1 MHTLRKEP
9 TMAPSSAVKIMIRL
23 GGKMGLTEVK
33 KLPPNG
39 MVNSSLDRIWQNLYH
54 SPMKLTSLVVFGTC
68 IALSHA
74 SAKIDVTAEIVTAH
88 EKKDP
93 AEGGA
98 DAKKPTAPAAP
109 GAAPKP
115 INQEKAIAITLRNAS
130 AKPEA
135 GVLVRYWFIGRDMKT
150 MKNTL
155 LDGGESTA
163 DLKPSSSTVINSEP
177 TKSSYTQKQIF
188 VQAAAK
194 PGMGGGAKG
203 GQPAAPPAKPAE
215 AGGTKISGYAVQ
227 VISKEGKVV
236 AETFLES
243 GYKQLVG
250 SDGNKPGP
258 LFKKPEA
265 EPAAQ

>member
-1 MHTLRKEP
+1 
-9 TMAPSSAVKIMIRL
+9 
-23 GGKMGLTEVK
+23 
-33 KLPPNG
+33 
-39 MVNSSLDRIWQNLYH
+39 
-54 SPMKLTSLVVFGTC
+54 MKLTTLVVLGTC

-74 SAKIDVTAEIVTAH
+74 SAKIEVTAEIVTAH
-88 EKKDP
+88 EKKDS

-98 DAKKPTAPAAP
+98 AAKKTAAPAAP

-115 INQEKAIAITLRNAS
+115 IAQEKAMTITLR
-130 AKPEA
+130 
-135 GVLVRYWFIGRDMKT
+135 FIGRDMKT
-150 MKNTL
+150 MKNAL

-163 DLKPSSSTVINSEP
+163 DLKPGSSIVITSEP
-177 TKSSYTQKQIF
+177 TKSTYTQKQVF
-188 VQAAAK
+188 VPAAAAAK

-203 GQPAAPPAKPAE
+203 GQPAAPPAKQAE
-215 AGGTKISGYAVQ
+215 ASGTKISGYAVQ
-227 VISKEGKVV
+227 VINKEGKVV
-236 AETFLES
+236 AESFLES

>member
-1 MHTLRKEP
+1 
-9 TMAPSSAVKIMIRL
+9 
-23 GGKMGLTEVK
+23 
-33 KLPPNG
+33 
-39 MVNSSLDRIWQNLYH
+39 
-54 SPMKLTSLVVFGTC
+54 MKLTALVVLGTC

-74 SAKIDVTAEIVTAH
+74 SAKIEVAAEIVTTH

-93 AEGGA
+93 AEGGT
-98 DAKKPTAPAAP
+98 DAKKTASPAAP

-115 INQEKAIAITLRNAS
+115 IAQQKAIAITVRNAS
-130 AKPEA
+130 PKPEA

-163 DLKPSSSTVINSEP
+163 DLKPGSASVITSEP
-177 TKSSYTQKQIF
+177 TKSTYTPKQVF
-188 VQAAAK
+188 VPAAAVK

-203 GQPAAPPAKPAE
+203 GQPAAPPAKQAE
-215 AGGTKISGYAVQ
+215 ASGTKISGYAVQ
-227 VISKEGKVV
+227 VINKDGKVV

-243 GYKQLVG
+243 GYKQLIG
-250 SDGNKPGP
+250 SDGIKPGP

-265 EPAAQ
+265 APAP

>member
-1 MHTLRKEP
+1 
-9 TMAPSSAVKIMIRL
+9 
-23 GGKMGLTEVK
+23 
-33 KLPPNG
+33 
-39 MVNSSLDRIWQNLYH
+39 
-54 SPMKLTSLVVFGTC
+54 MKLTTLVVLGTC

-74 SAKIDVTAEIVTAH
+74 SAKIEVTAEIVTAH
-88 EKKDP
+88 EKKDS

-98 DAKKPTAPAAP
+98 AAKKTAAPAAP

-115 INQEKAIAITLRNAS
+115 IAQEKAMTITLRNAS

-150 MKNTL
+150 MKNAL

-163 DLKPSSSTVINSEP
+163 DLKPGSSIVITSEP
-177 TKSSYTQKQIF
+177 TKSTYTQKQVF
-188 VQAAAK
+188 VPAAAAAK

-203 GQPAAPPAKPAE
+203 GQPAAPPAKQAE
-215 AGGTKISGYAVQ
+215 ASGTKISGYAVQ
-227 VISKEGKVV
+227 VINKEGKVV
-236 AETFLES
+236 AESFLES